1 MALPMVHLAAA
12 YKWSEIY
19 NKAVFNSPE
28 FYLGAISPDA
38 IHSRP
43 NADKDDKRKTHLH
56 VNSRNGDFRYIP
68 EFMSKHSD
76 PFGIGYTVHLLT
88 DYYWIQ
94 YYLNNFPGLFDE
106 NGHTISS
113 LYYND
118 TDQVDNML
126 YAKLPYKQFMFDMM
140 EKAVS
145 PDLDDLL
152 TGEEIEAWK
161 QRTLHWFENDCPHTD
176 PIKHLTYDKIC
187 YFINIAP
194 AMLDEALKSN
204 ENIIY
209 Q

>member
-1 MALPMVHLAAA
+1 MAFPMVHLAVA
-12 YKWSEIY
+12 YKWAENY

-43 NADKDDKRKTHLH
+43 DVDRDDKRKTHLQ
-56 VNSRNGDFRYIP
+56 VNSRDGDFRYIP
-68 EFMSKHSD
+68 EFILKHSN
-76 PFGIGYTVHLLT
+76 PFGIGYVVHLIT
-88 DYYWIQ
+88 DYHWIH

-106 NGHTISS
+106 NGKTIPA

-118 TDQVDNML
+118 TDQVDYML
-126 YAKLPYKQFMFDMM
+126 YDKLPYRQFMFDMM

-152 TGEEIEAWK
+152 TSGEIESWK
-161 QRTLHWFENDCPHTD
+161 QRTLHWFENDCPHSD
-176 PIKHLTYDKIC
+176 PIRNLTYEKVC

-194 AMLDEALKSN
+194 AMVKEALKIN

>member
-1 MALPMVHLAAA
+1 MALPMVHLATA
-12 YKWSEIY
+12 YEWSKKY

-43 NADKDDKRKTHLH
+43 NADKDDKRKTHFYT
-56 VNSRNGDFRYIP
+56 NNKTGDVQNTVDFI
-68 EFMSKHSD
+68 KNHKD
-76 PFGIGYTVHLLT
+76 PFSVGYAIHVLT
-88 DYYWIQ
+88 DSIWVRYYVD
-94 YYLNNFPGLFDE
+94 NFPGLFDE
-106 NGHTISS
+106 NGKTIPS

-118 TDQVDNML
+118 TDQVDYML
-126 YAKLPYKQFMFDMM
+126 YEKLPYRQFMFDMM
-140 EKAVS
+140 EKSTS
-145 PDLDDLL
+145 PNLDDLL
-152 TGEEIEAWK
+152 TSEEIEAWK

-176 PIKHLTYDKIC
+176 PIKHLTYEKIC

-194 AMLDEALKSN
+194 AMLEEALKSN